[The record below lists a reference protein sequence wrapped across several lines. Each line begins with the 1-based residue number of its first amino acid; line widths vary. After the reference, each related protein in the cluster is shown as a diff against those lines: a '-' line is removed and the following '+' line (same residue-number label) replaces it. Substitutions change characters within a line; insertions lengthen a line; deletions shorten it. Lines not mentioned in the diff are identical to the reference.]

1 LRTGDARQARSSFE
15 TASDLDPASPAVWR
29 GLGRAALQCGDLV
42 RAERA
47 LSRSITLDGT
57 ASETH
62 LLLGYVYVRQD
73 KLAEALTSFESASA
87 QDRKDSVSIC
97 MEGYVFEKMGRPRD
111 AMECY
116 TRALRLKPD
125 DDMATKLMARAELH
139 D

>member
-1 LRTGDARQARSSFE
+1 MAR
-15 TASDLDPASPAVWR
+15 PGPR
-29 GLGRAALQCGDLV
+29 GLQCGDLV
-42 RAERA
+42 RAEHA

-62 LLLGYVYVRQD
+62 LLLGYVYLRQD
-73 KLAEALTSFESASA
+73 RLSQALTSFESASA
-87 QDRKDSVSIC
+87 QDHKDSVSIC
-97 MEGYVFEKMGRPRD
+97 MEGYVFQKMGRPRD

-125 DDMATKLMARAELH
+125 DDMATRLMTKVDLH